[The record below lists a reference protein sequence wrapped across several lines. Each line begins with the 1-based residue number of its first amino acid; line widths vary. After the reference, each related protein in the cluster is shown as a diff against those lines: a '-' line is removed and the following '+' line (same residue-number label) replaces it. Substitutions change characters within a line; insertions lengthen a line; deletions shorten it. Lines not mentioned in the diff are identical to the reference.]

1 MEVFGFILGRTLISF
16 LFCKIGEKREIGKTW
31 GFVLVFLLGIIGMII
46 VLCSR
51 KKDIEFI
58 NETKEDNQ

>member
-1 MEVFGFILGRTLISF
+1 MEI
-16 LFCKIGEKREIGKTW
+16 
-31 GFVLVFLLGIIGMII
+31 LLGIIGMII